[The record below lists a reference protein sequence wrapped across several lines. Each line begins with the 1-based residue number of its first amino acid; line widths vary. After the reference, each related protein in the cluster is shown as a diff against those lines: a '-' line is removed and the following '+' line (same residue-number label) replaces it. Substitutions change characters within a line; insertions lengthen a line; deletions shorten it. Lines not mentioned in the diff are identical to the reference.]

1 MLNGN
6 KYIFFGFMYKMLN
19 LSLEELRLIAKKKRN
34 IIDNKSIPK
43 GKLLRI
49 INNKKTD
56 RKCFINPKE
65 QPKQFFISNEK

>member
-56 RKCFINPKE
+56 RKSFINPKE